1 MNAWVASVWLLQF
14 EDFTKKRSAWEMQR
28 LQNLDSKRSDL
39 FCIAKGLVCMRVGSP
54 HPLCVRIISLARTMR
69 AGQLTSNRERCRGLG

>member
-39 FCIAKGLVCMRVGSP
+39 FWFPLISISQKVIVCENYFS
-54 HPLCVRIISLARTMR
+54 RTYY
-69 AGQLTSNRERCRGLG
+69 ACRTADIQS